1 MADDRFERLTAT
13 RRVVVCA
20 GAGGVGKTT
29 IAAALSLAA
38 ARRGRRVLCLT
49 IDPARRLADSLGL
62 TLAPGVEAAWRLSPD
77 VQGQGLAT
85 EGAAA
90 AVDWAFANLALDEVV
105 AFTAESNL
113 ASQAVMRLIGMAPD
127 PSRDFDHPRLAPDHP
142 LRRHVLYARMR
153 G

>member
-1 MADDRFERLTAT
+1 MTEDRLHRLTAK

-62 TLAPGVEAAWRLSPD
+62 SLSPGVE
-77 VQGQGLAT
+77 V
-85 EGAAA
+85 
-90 AVDWAFANLALDEVV
+90 EVK
-105 AFTAESNL
+105 AE
-113 ASQAVMRLIGMAPD
+113 
-127 PSRDFDHPRLAPDHP
+127 
-142 LRRHVLYARMR
+142 
-153 G
+153 